1 MDLPLTLA
9 LAAGISVR
17 VAGLVAVI
25 LRRMLAT
32 TNGTGS
38 AEEPVKQLQLE
49 LQRLGQEKASVDTRL
64 AVETERASNL
74 PLLQSRLKEHEA
86 ALVGLRQEKAAVER
100 DLAEVTAGERNARE
114 TIQRLDANLKQ
125 DAERVRTLAAAKELL
140 EKEVSQQAATL
151 HEKLER
157 VLQLETELRDAL
169 GRLDAASLALG
180 TLQQSHAT
188 LEENHRQSQQQADQ
202 KIVLLN
208 EARQSMSQAFKVLAE
223 EVMRTHG
230 ETFTKQ
236 NKEQIDGLLTPLQTK
251 LSEFQLGLQNAH
263 TESAKERASLAQQIG
278 MLTET
283 SARMSSETVNL
294 TRALKG
300 ETRTQGAW
308 GEMILKTILERS
320 GLREGT
326 EFITQQT
333 HTNDEGRM
341 LRPDV
346 IVNLPNEQRIVIDAK
361 VSLKAFEAFVNA
373 ETDEERARQ
382 LRLHQASVLNHIK
395 ILSDKAYQA
404 ATGSDLDYVIMFMP
418 IEGALAVAL
427 DADPSITATAA
438 AGNVAIATPTT
449 LMIALRTVASVWAVE
464 RRNRNAE
471 VIAERAGRLYD
482 KFVGFAEDMRKLGNN
497 LSTAQSTYDAAL
509 GKLSQG
515 NGNLVRQV
523 ENLRKLGVKTTRS
536 LPREYL
542 DEGADALEA
551 GDEMPTLTLAPPE
564 PMEGQS

>member
-1 MDLPLTLA
+1 MDLTVTLA
-9 LAAGISVR
+9 LAAGIS
-17 VAGLVAVI
+17 LSVAVI
-25 LRRMLAT
+25 VGFVMKRALAPSGGAAT
-32 TNGTGS
+32 S
-38 AEEPVKQLQLE
+38 EAAISQLQLE
-49 LQRLGQEKASVDTRL
+49 LTQLRQEKAAVDTRL
-64 AVETERASNL
+64 AVEVERASNL
-74 PLLQSRLKEHEA
+74 PILQSRLQEHEA
-86 ALVGLRQEKAAVER
+86 DQARLQQEKAGVER
-100 DLAEVTAGERNARE
+100 ELAAATAGVRNAGDMV
-114 TIQRLDANLKQ
+114 QRLDANLKQ
-125 DAERVRTLAAAKELL
+125 ESDRANSLAAAKEQL

-157 VLQLETELRDAL
+157 VQLLEAELRDAL
-169 GRLDAASLALG
+169 GRLNAASLALG
-180 TLQQSHAT
+180 SLQTAHAT
-188 LEENHRQSQQQADQ
+188 LEENHRQSQKQADE
-202 KIVLLN
+202 KIALLN
-208 EARQSMSQAFKVLAE
+208 EARETMSKEFKVLAE
-223 EVMRTHG
+223 EVMRNHG

-251 LSEFQLGLQNAH
+251 LNEFQLGLQNAH
-263 TESAKERASLAQQIG
+263 TESAKERAGLAQQIG
-278 MLTET
+278 TLTET
-283 SARMSSETVNL
+283 SARMSSETINL

-308 GEMILKTILERS
+308 GEMILTTILERS

-361 VSLKAFEAFVNA
+361 VSLKAFEAYVNA
-373 ETDEERARQ
+373 ETDDERARQ
-382 LRLHQASVLNHIK
+382 LRLHQASVLNHVK
-395 ILSDKAYQA
+395 ILSDKAYQT
-404 ATGSDLDYVIMFMP
+404 ATGSALDYVIMFMP

-438 AGNVAIATPTT
+438 ANNVAIATPTT

-471 VIAERAGRLYD
+471 VIADRAGRLYD
-482 KFVGFAEDMRKLGNN
+482 KFVGFAEDMGKLGNN
-497 LSTAQSTYDAAL
+497 LSTAQRTYDAAL

-523 ENLRKLGVKTTRS
+523 ENLRKLGVKTTRT

-542 DEGADALEA
+542 DDTIDALDT
-551 GDEMPTLTLAPPE
+551 GDEVAALTAPE
-564 PMEGQS
+564 PVEDQA

>member
-1 MDLPLTLA
+1 MDLTVTLA
-9 LAAGISVR
+9 LAAGIS
-17 VAGLVAVI
+17 LSVAVI
-25 LRRMLAT
+25 VGFVMKRALAPSGGAAT
-32 TNGTGS
+32 S
-38 AEEPVKQLQLE
+38 EAAISQLQLE
-49 LQRLGQEKASVDTRL
+49 LTQLRQEKAAVDTRL
-64 AVETERASNL
+64 AVEVERASNL
-74 PLLQSRLKEHEA
+74 PILQSRLQEHEA
-86 ALVGLRQEKAAVER
+86 ELARLQQEKAGVER
-100 DLAEVTAGERNARE
+100 ELAAATAGVRSAGEMV
-114 TIQRLDANLKQ
+114 QRLDANLKLEG
-125 DAERVRTLAAAKELL
+125 DRANSLAAAKEQL

-157 VLQLETELRDAL
+157 VQLLEAELRDAL
-169 GRLDAASLALG
+169 GRLNAASLALG
-180 TLQQSHAT
+180 SLQTAHAT
-188 LEENHRQSQQQADQ
+188 LEENHRQSQKQADE
-202 KIVLLN
+202 KIALLN
-208 EARQSMSQAFKVLAE
+208 EARETMSKEFKVLAE
-223 EVMRTHG
+223 EVMRNHG

-251 LSEFQLGLQNAH
+251 LNEFQLGLQNAH
-263 TESAKERASLAQQIG
+263 TESAKERAGLAQQIG
-278 MLTET
+278 TLTET
-283 SARMSSETVNL
+283 SARMSSETINL

-308 GEMILKTILERS
+308 GEMILTTILERS

-361 VSLKAFEAFVNA
+361 VSLKAFEAYVNA
-373 ETDEERARQ
+373 ETDDERARQ
-382 LRLHQASVLNHIK
+382 LRLHQASVLNHVK
-395 ILSDKAYQA
+395 ILSDKAYQS
-404 ATGSDLDYVIMFMP
+404 ATGSALDYVIMFMP

-438 AGNVAIATPTT
+438 ANNVAIATPTT

-471 VIAERAGRLYD
+471 MIADRAGRLYD
-482 KFVGFAEDMRKLGNN
+482 KFVGFAEDMGKLGNN
-497 LSTAQSTYDAAL
+497 LSTAQRTYDAAI

-536 LPREYL
+536 LPKEYL
-542 DEGADALEA
+542 DDTIDALDT
-551 GDEMPTLTLAPPE
+551 GDEVAALAAPE
-564 PMEGQS
+564 PVGEQA